1 MIIISI
7 GDATCRPIPSASNMV
22 LSQTAVYAL
31 RAALCLA
38 EREPHE
44 RLRVDDIAAELGVPR
59 NYLSKILHVLA
70 RDGVLQSSRGPGGGF
85 ALARPASELTLDEI
99 VQRFDGFPAES
110 GCLLGRAECSEADP
124 CAAHEEWKHVARAV
138 RDFFRDTSL
147 ADFSRNRTLSEAIS
161 PG

>member
-1 MIIISI
+1 
-7 GDATCRPIPSASNMV
+7 MV

-31 RAALCLA
+31 RATLCLA

-70 RDGVLQSSRGPGGGF
+70 RDGVLSSSRGPGGGF
-85 ALARPASELTLDEI
+85 TLARPASELKLEEI
-99 VQRFDGFPAES
+99 VQRFDGFPSES
-110 GCLLGRAECSEADP
+110 GCLLGRTECSEEDP
-124 CAAHEEWKHVARAV
+124 CAAHDQWKHVAAAV

-147 ADFSRNRTLSEAIS
+147 ADFSRSHSLSRATA